1 MPFNLYRNL
10 RNCILTCHEI
20 LDQNHPSKK
29 NPKISHFVQRDHDIL
44 QNFAFER
51 FLRVII
57 NKQMLY
63 SNITYSNKTNQ
74 SLF

>member
-10 RNCILTCHEI
+10 SNCILTCHEI
-20 LDQNHPSKK
+20 LDQNHPPKK
-29 NPKISHFVQRDHDIL
+29 YPKISHFVKRDHDIL

-57 NKQMLY
+57 NIQMQY
-63 SNITYSNKTNQ
+63 SNITSSNKTNQ